1 MNIWR
6 FSRDYSVD
14 SFRDEPRVN
23 MRVCITHTHTHT
35 HTRECL
41 VNLKK
46 YLYSQRIEQTKDVL
60 EYEIEM

>member
-1 MNIWR
+1 MIIQWIVSVMNHA
-6 FSRDYSVD
+6 STCGSA
-14 SFRDEPRVN
+14 S
-23 MRVCITHTHTHT
+23 HTHTHT